1 MAKAKSTVP
10 DGYHTLTPQLMLDNA
25 PQTIDWYKRAL
36 GVEEVSRFVG
46 PDGKVMHA
54 ELKIG
59 NSRFMVGEVMQGQK
73 GPKALGSS
81 PASLW
86 LYVDNCDALFN
97 KAVSA
102 GGKVHMPVTDQF
114 WGDRAGAF
122 TDPAGYVWWI
132 ATHTEDMSEEEM
144 HRRADEF
151 FKQQPQ
157 HATH

>member
-1 MAKAKSTVP
+1 MANAKSAVP

-25 PQTIDWYKRAL
+25 AQTIDWYKRAL
-36 GVEEVSRFVG
+36 GVQEVSRFVG
-46 PDGKVMHA
+46 PDGKIMHA

-59 NSRFMVGEVMQGQK
+59 DSRFMVGEVMQGQK

-86 LYVDNCDALFN
+86 VYVENGDALFN
-97 KAVSA
+97 KAVAA
-102 GGKVHMPVTDQF
+102 GGKIQMAMTDQF
-114 WGDRAGAF
+114 WGDRAGSF

-132 ATHTEDMSEEEM
+132 ATHKEDLSKDEM

-157 HATH
+157 HVTH